1 MMRVSQV
8 LSQIFKSWGIQHVFG
23 IPGKSISPMMLDLD
37 SEGIEF
43 VLTRHEAGAGFA
55 AAGYALGNKK
65 LGIAMGTSGP
75 GGTNLLTAAGQAKAY
90 HLPLLIIT
98 GQPSAAE
105 SGKALGQDSS
115 CFGTDLVKMFE
126 PVTLFSAR
134 VERADLMSLYLLHA
148 VEKAYSGVKGPVHL
162 CLPFDV
168 LTTMIPPFTM
178 QLPGYIP
185 HMISSNI
192 EAVIPLLHEARRPM
206 LFIGKGVMSSE
217 AYEEVKIVAEFW
229 GIPVIATPG
238 GKGVFPS
245 SHPLFL
251 GNFGLGGSLEASEY
265 MQSGVDLMIVIGTKL
280 SDMSLSGFDKSML
293 PKQVIHFDYEAT
305 FISKSISVPTHFI
318 LGDAKHNL
326 RKLIEMS
333 GARRNDKYSAIAAE
347 QILHNH
353 DLHVSALLT
362 GGESMKAL
370 RSALPAQSIVFGD
383 DGSHT
388 FYAIRDFA
396 ILESGT
402 FYFDDVFGAMG
413 HAIGYAIGAK
423 LALPDRPI
431 VCITGDGCFMMHGAE
446 ISTAVNNRIPV
457 IFIVLNNGRLDMVD
471 KGMSYNT
478 GRSIGA
484 IYEKPLDVTMFARS
498 MGANGICCRTMKDI
512 EKAVEL
518 GLASQALPTVI
529 EVLVDPLEIPPI
541 LSRLLS
547 LA

>member
-1 MMRVSQV
+1 MRVSQV
-8 LSQIFKSWGIQHVFG
+8 ISQIFKSWGVEHVFG
-23 IPGKSISPMMLDLD
+23 IPGKSISPLMLDLD
-37 SEGIEF
+37 SAGIEF
-43 VLTRHEAGAGFA
+43 ILTRHEAGAGFA
-55 AAGYALGNKK
+55 AAGYALGNQKI
-65 LGIAMGTSGP
+65 GIAMGTSGP

-134 VERADLMSLYLLHA
+134 VERADLMSLYLQHA

-162 CLPFDV
+162 CIPFDV
-168 LTTMIPPFTM
+168 LMTMITPFTM
-178 QLPGYIP
+178 QLPLYIP

-192 EAVIPLLHEARRPM
+192 EAIVPLIDHARRPV

-217 AYEEVKIVAEFW
+217 AYEEVKTVAEFW
-229 GIPVIATPG
+229 NIPVIATPG
-238 GKGVFPS
+238 GKGVFPTL
-245 SHPLFL
+245 HPLFL

-265 MQSGVDLMIVIGTKL
+265 LQSGVDLMIVIGTKL
-280 SDMSLSGFDKSML
+280 SDMSLSGFDNSML
-293 PKQVIHFDYEAT
+293 PKQVIHFDYDTT
-305 FISKSISVPTHFI
+305 FISKSIMVPTYLV

-326 RKLIEMS
+326 RKLIEMT
-333 GARRNDKYSAIAAE
+333 GAKRNGMQSVAAAE
-347 QILHNH
+347 QILDHIG
-353 DLHVSALLT
+353 SSSSGFLT
-362 GGESMKAL
+362 GGETMKAL
-370 RSALPAQSIVFGD
+370 RSALPSQTIFFGD

-388 FYAIRDFA
+388 FYAIRDLA
-396 ILESGT
+396 IYESGT

-423 LALPDRPI
+423 LALPDCPI
-431 VCITGDGCFMMHGAE
+431 VCITGDGCFMMHGTE
-446 ISTAVNNRIPV
+446 VSTAVNNRIPV

-484 IYEKPLDVTMFARS
+484 IYDKPLDVAMFARS
-498 MGANGICCRTMKDI
+498 MGAKGICCRTMIDI
-512 EKAVEL
+512 QNAIEI
-518 GLASQALPTVI
+518 GLESKSLPTVI